1 MTMNKLLEKQRLA
14 VLAPSLG
21 GGIGRVIVNLVDGFI
36 QKGIAVDILV
46 AKQEGP
52 YIDLLPPSARI
63 IKLPTTHMVSG
74 VPFLAHYLRQ
84 ARPYAVLTESVRSNA
99 LVLRTRRFS
108 GVPTK
113 IFAGIHN
120 TYSMALESRDP
131 DKKIRLLKRMKKYL
145 PLNDGII
152 AVSRGVAEDLICLLD
167 LPRERV
173 KVIYN
178 PVINDDIDYLAQQKP
193 GHSWFE
199 KTSPPIIL
207 SAGRLH
213 PQKDFPTLLKAFA
226 LVSKD
231 KPCRLMIL
239 GEGEERNKLEALVC
253 ELQLQGR
260 VVFPGQVANPYAYMA
275 QSRLFVLSSAWEGF
289 GNVLAEALAVGTPV
303 VSTDCPSGPRE
314 ILQNGLYGALV
325 PVGNVQALSQAI
337 RDTLEQKTDSEFLKK
352 SVQPFQVQTVI
363 DQYLNYLGFSFV

>member
-1 MTMNKLLEKQRLA
+1 MINIATRQRLA
-14 VLAPSLG
+14 VLAPTLG
-21 GGIGRVIVNLVDGFI
+21 GGIGRVIVNLVNGFV
-36 QKGIAVDILV
+36 QKGIAVDVLV
-46 AKQEGP
+46 AKQDGP
-52 YIDLLPPSARI
+52 YLDLLAPCARI

-74 VPFLAHYLRQ
+74 IPFLARYLRQ
-84 ARPYAVLTESVRSNA
+84 TKPYAVLTESMRCNA
-99 LVLRTRRFS
+99 LVLRARRFA
-108 GVPTK
+108 GVSTK

-131 DKKIRLLKRMKKYL
+131 SKKIRLLNRMKKYL
-145 PLNDGII
+145 PLNDGIV
-152 AVSRGVAEDLICLLD
+152 AVSRGVAEDLIRLLD
-167 LPRERV
+167 LSCERV

-178 PVINDDIDYLAQQKP
+178 PVISDDIDYLARQKP

-199 KTSPPIIL
+199 KTTPPIIL

-226 LVSKD
+226 VVSKN

-253 ELQLQGR
+253 ELQLQGH

-275 QSRLFVLSSAWEGF
+275 QSKLFVLSSAWEGF

-303 VSTDCPSGPRE
+303 VSTDCQSGPRE

-337 RDTLEQKTDSEFLKK
+337 HDTLDHEIDSEFLKK
-352 SVQPFQVQTVI
+352 SVQPFQVQTVV
-363 DQYLNYLGFSFV
+363 DQYFEYFGFSSV